1 VFCRVKQNPN
11 LISQVAATPPK
22 EHARPADASW
32 PGRAPKRNAMSR
44 IDDVNTAVAQQVA
57 LLPNLTDEQRE
68 RVQEIASAFAAKN
81 QGRQV
86 SFEGIAN
93 LVRSQAERLTPN
105 TLAAN
110 GGKL

>member
-1 VFCRVKQNPN
+1 

-32 PGRAPKRNAMSR
+32 PGRAPKKDNAMSR
-44 IDDVNTAVAQQVA
+44 IDEVSTAVAQQVA

-68 RVQEIASAFAAKN
+68 RVKEIAHAFAAKN

-105 TLAAN
+105 TLVAN